1 MSIRVV
7 RKQKRASV
15 KKVSVTRQRETFD
28 VLVLAT
34 MSAGKSAFI
43 NALVG
48 HELLPSAN
56 EATTACLTSIAHRR
70 SAKYFRGS
78 CFSHK
83 GEKISSQV
91 DASITQVRAWN
102 ADPDV
107 KHIQLSGK
115 FGGRPT
121 IPPGLVLHDTPGPN
135 NSQDER
141 HGELMLEAVRTVPYK
156 LLCYVLN
163 AGQLGTWDDRR
174 LLEALRDELV
184 EETGQRVVFI
194 LNKVDLL
201 DPERGENISDCV
213 DKARLYLE
221 GLGFIQPLIVPTMAS
236 IALCARKAM
245 RDEPLTRAER
255 MKLRQA
261 LDDMVVETEYV
272 LHAALPEAT
281 RIRALKD
288 IKKTSKTSPAA
299 PDAARTSEIA
309 ELEQLLV
316 RSGIST
322 VEFLI
327 NQRNKFD

>member
-1 MSIRVV
+1 MTIRVI
-7 RKQKRASV
+7 RKHKQSSI
-15 KKVSVTRQRETFD
+15 KKGSTTDRKTYD

-34 MSAGKSAFI
+34 MSAGKSSFI

-48 HELLPSAN
+48 RELLPSAN

-70 SAKYFRGS
+70 SGKNFRGS
-78 CFSHK
+78 CFSREGVK
-83 GEKISSQV
+83 LSAQA
-91 DASITQVRAWN
+91 DASIDQVRAWN

-107 KHIQLSGK
+107 KHIQLFGK
-115 FGGRPT
+115 FGGRPA

-141 HGELMLEAVRTVPYK
+141 HAELMLEAIRTVPFR
-156 LLCYVLN
+156 LVCYVLN

-174 LLEALRDELV
+174 LLEAVREQLA
-184 EETGQRVVFI
+184 GQAGRQLVFI

-201 DPERGENISDCV
+201 DPERGEDIPDCV
-213 DKARLYLE
+213 DKARRYLE
-221 GLGFIQPLIVPTMAS
+221 GLGFTHPIIVPTMAHL
-236 IALCARKAM
+236 ALCARKAM
-245 RDEPLTRAER
+245 RDQPLTRVER

-261 LDDMVVETEYV
+261 LDELAAEPDHI
-272 LHAALPEAT
+272 LHATLPEAT
-281 RIRALKD
+281 RLRALKD
-288 IKKTSKTSPAA
+288 IRKASKPRSAA
-299 PDAARTSEIA
+299 SEDAHTGDLA